1 MSADGNNTQVL
12 MARQPIFDREL
23 KVIAYELL
31 YRNDD
36 RDEADFLDGDQAT
49 SEVLLNSYTS
59 VCEEGNMKRVPAF
72 LNMGYDLLVKQS
84 LPESLKKQ
92 VVIEILEDA
101 EVTNELI
108 EAIKNLRKDGFRIA
122 LDDFVY
128 EDKYIPLLKLV
139 QIVKV
144 DVLQLNSEQVAE
156 HVKLLEPYKVT
167 LLAEKIETVEKLYEC
182 VDLGFK
188 LFQGH
193 FLSKPQVVKGK
204 KVSSNSLA
212 MMQLVQALQNPNI
225 TAREIEELIIKDPV
239 LTFKVLR
246 IVNSAAYSLVKKVES
261 LSQAIVLLGNNQI
274 KKWATLIALSSNP
287 EKPEELAR
295 TLLARGRM
303 CELLAQSVG
312 YANAEGYFMV
322 GMMSDINALLDMEME
337 TLLEQLPLS
346 DDLKGAISIHDGEM
360 GKILKAALAYEHG
373 DWAELEEYPVDI
385 NVYEIAYRESI
396 TWAQE
401 AMAAL
406 SETED

>member
-1 MSADGNNTQVL
+1 MSADNANSQIL
-12 MARQPIFDREL
+12 MARQPIFDRQL

-36 RDEADFLDGDQAT
+36 RDEADFLDGDQAS

-59 VCEEGNMKRVPAF
+59 ICEEGNMKRVPAF
-72 LNMGYDLLVKQS
+72 INMTRELVIEQNI
-84 LPESLKKQ
+84 PQALKKQ

-101 EVTNELI
+101 EVDTELLS
-108 EAIKNLRKDGFRIA
+108 AVKQLREDGFRIA

-128 EDKYIPLLKLV
+128 DEKFIPLLKLV
-139 QIVKV
+139 NIVKV
-144 DVLQLNSEQVAE
+144 DVLQLTPEEVQE
-156 HVKLLEPYKVT
+156 HVNILSPYGVT

-204 KVSSNSLA
+204 KVASNSMA
-212 MMQLVQALQNPNI
+212 MMQLVQALQDPNI
-225 TAREIEELIIKDPV
+225 TPKAVEELIIKDPV
-239 LTFKVLR
+239 LTYKLLR

-261 LSQAIVLLGNNQI
+261 LGQAIVLLGMEQI

-303 CELLAQSVG
+303 CELLAEAMG
-312 YANAEGYFMV
+312 YENATGYFMV
-322 GMMSDINALLDMEME
+322 GMMSDINALLDMDMS

-346 DDLKGAISIHDGEM
+346 DDIKHAITIHDGQM
-360 GKILKAALAYEHG
+360 GQVLAAALAYEHG
-373 DWAELEEYPVDI
+373 DWDQLNQYPI
-385 NVYEIAYRESI
+385 NENFYETAYRHSI

-406 SETED
+406 NDDK